1 MPKRFQTNIGPRD
14 LDILT
19 ALDRTPLTSTQLC
32 KLSQTFAAPFRDEH
46 NLRRR
51 LRRLTNSQLIRSWPY
66 ALATGGR
73 SPRYFKLT
81 REGYRLLYGTDAAL
95 PRRRY
100 FEEISHGHHQHTHA
114 LSEVITHI
122 AVCGHRHGITLQHF
136 ARENSFKLEANGF
149 TLYPDC
155 GFQLL
160 TPTGK
165 TYNFVVEL
173 DNGTERIRTRQDTES
188 IERKIRGYDAH
199 QSQFAANDPHRYLV
213 LFITTRSDQR
223 LQHILA
229 LADQLMQNRER
240 TVFVGVLQDTL
251 EEADPFT
258 RSVVIDHRQTQ
269 RLLVPSVDERSRGTE
284 IMRQVQLNRLVQSAI
299 HPSPAVAAESRHWPS
314 VVR

>member
-19 ALDRTPLTSTQLC
+19 AFDRTPLTSTQLC

-51 LRRLTNSQLIRSWPY
+51 LRRLTNSQLVRSWPY
-66 ALATGGR
+66 ALATDGR

-100 FEEISHGHHQHTHA
+100 FEEISHGHHHHTHA
-114 LSEVITHI
+114 LAEVITHI

-136 ARENSFKLEANGF
+136 ARENSLKLEANGF
-149 TLYPDC
+149 TMYPDC

-165 TYNFVVEL
+165 AYNFVVEL
-173 DNGTERIRTRQDTES
+173 DNGTERIRTRQDIES

-199 QSQFAANDPHRYLV
+199 QSQFAANDPNRYLV

-223 LQHILA
+223 LQHILT
-229 LADQLMQNRER
+229 LADQLMANRER
-240 TVFVGVLQDTL
+240 TVFVGALQYSMK
-251 EEADPFT
+251 EEDPFARPVLMDHHLAERLLIPSVNNRNRPKEPT
-258 RSVVIDHRQTQ
+258 RSSQTKQ
-269 RLLVPSVDERSRGTE
+269 KRMERNTTTPTRTSAHLLAYT
-284 IMRQVQLNRLVQSAI
+284 
-299 HPSPAVAAESRHWPS
+299 
-314 VVR
+314 

>member
-1 MPKRFQTNIGPRD
+1 MPKRFQTKIGPRD

-19 ALDRTPLTSTQLC
+19 ALDRTPLTCTQLC
-32 KLSQTFAAPFRDEH
+32 KLSQTFDAPFRDEH

-51 LRRLTNSQLIRSWPY
+51 LRRLTNSQLVRSWPY
-66 ALATGGR
+66 ALATDGR

-100 FEEISHGHHQHTHA
+100 FEEISHGHHHHTHA
-114 LSEVITHI
+114 LADVITHI

-136 ARENSFKLEANGF
+136 ARENSLKLEANGF
-149 TLYPDC
+149 TMYPDC

-160 TPTGK
+160 TPTGR

-199 QSQFAANDPHRYLV
+199 QSQFAASDPNRYLV

-229 LADQLMQNRER
+229 LADQLMKNRER
-240 TVFVGVLQDTL
+240 TVFVGALQDSL
-251 EEADPFT
+251 EEGDPFT
-258 RSVVIDHRQTQ
+258 RPVLMDHRQTQ
-269 RLLVPSVDERSRGTE
+269 RLLIPSVDERNWETE
-284 IMRQVQLNRLVQSAI
+284 STRKLRLKQLVKSAI
-299 HPSPAVAAESRHWPS
+299 VPGPTLTAESIRWPT
-314 VVR
+314 VFR